1 MNLPKGEDSSL
12 NEGVITVAIMLATV
26 MQVLDMTIVNVSLP
40 YMQGGL
46 SATRDQIAWV
56 LTSYIVASA
65 VMTPVTG
72 WISARLG
79 RKRVFLWSVVIFT
92 ITSMMCGMAQTLSEM
107 VFFRMLQG
115 LAGAALVPLSQS
127 ILLDTYPRERH
138 GSAMA
143 LWGMGIMVGPILGP
157 TLGGYLTEYAN
168 WRWVFFINLPVGIFA
183 TMLIAGFVPETK
195 KQLDVPFDFQGF
207 LLLGLAISALQMM
220 LDRGERMDWFS
231 SNEILLEAVI
241 AGYCFYAFL
250 VHAWTTKHPF
260 LDLRLL
266 RDRNY
271 ASSLVFIFIVGI
283 ILFSTLA
290 LMPPFLQSLLD
301 YPVLTTG
308 LLLAPRGFGTM
319 FAMMVVGRLL
329 KRFDA
334 RPIMMF
340 GFLMT
345 AESLWEM
352 SGFNLDIGVAEVVRT
367 GIIQGIGLGCIFVP
381 LSTVAYATL
390 APQHRNEAASVFS
403 LLRNVGSSIGISVMF
418 TQLDRFAQIN
428 HTYLGEHITAFNPW
442 FWRQGLPAVMH
453 PTSQQGLVVLNG
465 LVTRQSELIGFLND
479 FKAMMVLA
487 LITMPM
493 VWLMKSNRVPQP
505 APAPAAQ
512 EAAQEA

>member
-1 MNLPKGEDSSL
+1 MTQSQNGDAAL

-26 MQVLDMTIVNVSLP
+26 MQVLDMTIVNVALP

-46 SATRDQIAWV
+46 SATRDQISWV

-72 WISARLG
+72 WISARFG

-92 ITSMMCGMAQTLSEM
+92 VTSMMCGMAQTLTEM
-107 VFFRMLQG
+107 VSFRMLQG
-115 LAGAALVPLSQS
+115 VAGAALVPLSQS

-168 WRWVFFINLPVGIFA
+168 WRWVFFINLPVGILA
-183 TMLIAGFVPETK
+183 TTLILGFVPETK
-195 KQLDVPFDFQGF
+195 KRGDVPFDFHGF
-207 LLLGLAISALQMM
+207 LLLSLAISALQMM
-220 LDRGERMDWFS
+220 LDRGERLDWFS
-231 SNEILLEAVI
+231 STEILIEA
-241 AGYCFYAFL
+241 ALACFGLYAFI
-250 VHAWTTKHPF
+250 VHAATTKHPF

-266 RDRNY
+266 KDRNY

-308 LLLAPRGFGTM
+308 LLLAPRGVGTM
-319 FAMMVVGRLL
+319 LAMMMVGRLL

-340 GFLMT
+340 GFAMT

-352 SGFNLDIGVAEVVRT
+352 SGFNLDIGIVEVVRT

-381 LSTVAYATL
+381 LSTIAYATL
-390 APQHRNEAASVFS
+390 APEHRNEAASVFS

-428 HTYLGEHITAFNPW
+428 HARLGGYVNPFNPW
-442 FWRQGLPAVMH
+442 FWRQGLPPAMD
-453 PTSQQGLVVLNG
+453 PSSTQGLLVLNG
-465 LVTRQSELIGFLND
+465 MVTRQAELIGFLND
-479 FKAMMVLA
+479 FKAMMLLA
-487 LITMPM
+487 LVTMPL
-493 VWLMKSNRVPQP
+493 VWLMKSNRVPT
-505 APAPAAQ
+505 PAPAAQ
-512 EAAQEA
+512 AA

>member
-1 MNLPKGEDSSL
+1 MNLPKGEDTPL
-12 NEGVITVAIMLATV
+12 NEGVITFAIMLATV
-26 MQVLDMTIVNVSLP
+26 MQVLDMTIVNVALP

-72 WISARLG
+72 WISARFG

-92 ITSMMCGMAQTLSEM
+92 LTSMMCGVATTLTEM

-127 ILLDTYPRERH
+127 ILLDTYPREKH

-168 WRWVFFINLPVGIFA
+168 WRWVFFMNLPVGILA
-183 TMLIAGFVPETK
+183 TALILGFVPETK
-195 KQLDVPFDFQGF
+195 KRGDVPFDFQGF
-207 LLLGLAISALQMM
+207 FLLSLAVSALQMM
-220 LDRGERMDWFS
+220 LDRGERLDWFS
-231 SNEILLEAVI
+231 STEILVEFAL
-241 AGYCFYAFL
+241 AGFCLYAFL

-266 RDRNY
+266 KDRNY

-308 LLLAPRGFGTM
+308 LMLAPRGFGTM
-319 FAMMVVGRLL
+319 LAMMVVGRLL

-340 GFLMT
+340 GFALT

-352 SGFNLDIGVAEVVRT
+352 SGFNLDIGIVEVVRT

-381 LSTVAYATL
+381 LSTIAYATL
-390 APQHRNEAASVFS
+390 APEHRNEAASVFS

-418 TQLDRFAQIN
+418 TGLDRYAQIN
-428 HTYLGEHITAFNPW
+428 HAYLGGHVSPFNPW
-442 FWRQGLPAVMH
+442 FWRQGLPPVMD
-453 PTSQQGLVVLNG
+453 PSSTQGLLVLNG
-465 LVTRQSELIGFLND
+465 MVTRQAELIGFLND
-479 FKAMMVLA
+479 FRAMMLLA
-487 LITMPM
+487 LVTMPL
-493 VWLMKSNRVPQP
+493 VWLMRSNRV
-505 APAPAAQ
+505 ASATAQ
-512 EAAQEA
+512 A